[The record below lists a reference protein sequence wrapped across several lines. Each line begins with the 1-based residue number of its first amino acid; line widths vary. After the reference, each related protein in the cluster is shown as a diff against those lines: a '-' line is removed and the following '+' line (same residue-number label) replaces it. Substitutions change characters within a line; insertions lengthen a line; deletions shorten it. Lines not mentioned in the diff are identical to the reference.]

1 VNNVKER
8 TSPLT
13 AVIMIPIALIVAL
26 PLYYIV
32 VNTFK
37 TQAEMSSSPFA
48 LPTELFLD
56 NYATVFGTVPLV
68 QSFANTLFVTVMS
81 LLVMLI
87 IGSMAAYGMIIGKTG
102 FVRWFGAALVLGFII
117 PSQST
122 LIPLYRLLVQIG
134 LIDTLTGLVFLYSAG
149 SIFCYFLIQGYMKSV
164 PYELIEAARID
175 GANAFAI
182 YWRIVLPLIRPILVT
197 VAVFQTMWIW
207 NDFITPNVFL
217 VSPEK
222 STLVLQVYK
231 SVGEFTTD
239 WPSFMTLSVLA
250 LLPMVV
256 FFIFTQRH
264 IVSGLLAGG
273 VKG

>member
-1 VNNVKER
+1 MNNAKER

-13 AVIMIPIALIVAL
+13 AMIMIPVALIVAL

-37 TQAEMSSSPFA
+37 TQQEMSSSPFA
-48 LPTELFLD
+48 LPTRLFLD
-56 NYATVFGTVPLV
+56 NYATVFGTVPLI
-68 QSFANTLFVTVMS
+68 QSFANTIIVTVVS
-81 LLVMLI
+81 LALMLI
-87 IGSMAAYGMIIGKTG
+87 IGSMAAYGMIIGKTR
-102 FVRWFGAALVLGFII
+102 FKRWFGAVLVLGFII

-122 LIPLYRLLVQIG
+122 LIPLYRLLVRIG
-134 LIDTLTGLVFLYSAG
+134 LIDTLSGLVFLYSAG
-149 SIFCYFLIQGYMKSV
+149 SIFCYFLIQGYMKSI
-164 PYELIEAARID
+164 PYDLVEAARID
-175 GANAFAI
+175 GANAFSI
-182 YWRIVLPLIRPILVT
+182 FWRIVLPLIRPILVT

-256 FFIFTQRH
+256 FFSFTQRH

>member
-1 VNNVKER
+1 MKNARER

-37 TQAEMSSSPFA
+37 TQQEMSSSPFA
-48 LPTELFLD
+48 LPTQLFLD

-68 QSFANTLFVTVMS
+68 RSFTNTLIVTVVS
-81 LLVMLI
+81 VVLMLI
-87 IGSMAAYGMIIGKTG
+87 IGSMAAYGMIIRSTR
-102 FVRWFGAALVLGFII
+102 FNRWFGAVLVLGFII
-117 PSQST
+117 PTQST
-122 LIPLYRLLVQIG
+122 LIPLYRFLVRIG
-134 LIDTLTGLVFLYSAG
+134 LIDTLSGLVLLYSAG
-149 SIFCYFLIQGYMKSV
+149 SIFCYFLIQGYMKSI
-164 PYELIEAARID
+164 PYDLVEAARID
-175 GANAFAI
+175 GANAFSI

-256 FFIFTQRH
+256 FFVFTQRH

>member
-1 VNNVKER
+1 MNNVKER

-13 AVIMIPIALIVAL
+13 AVIMIPVALIVAL

-37 TQAEMSSSPFA
+37 TQEEMSASPFA
-48 LPTELFLD
+48 LPTQLFLG
-56 NYATVFGTVPLV
+56 NYATVFGTTPLV
-68 QSFANTLFVTVMS
+68 QSFANTLFVTVLS
-81 LLVMLI
+81 VVLMLI
-87 IGSMAAYGMIIGKTG
+87 IGSMAAYGMIIGKTR
-102 FVRWFGAALVLGFII
+102 FNRWFGAALVLGFII
-117 PSQST
+117 PTQST

-149 SIFCYFLIQGYMKSV
+149 AIFCYFLIQGYMKSV

-175 GANAFAI
+175 GANAFSI

-239 WPSFMTLSVLA
+239 WPAFMTLSVIVLI
-250 LLPMVV
+250 PMVV
-256 FFIFTQRH
+256 FFGATQRH

>member
-1 VNNVKER
+1 MNNVTER

-13 AVIMIPIALIVAL
+13 AVIMIPVALIVAL

-37 TQAEMSSSPFA
+37 TQAEMASSPFA
-48 LPTELFLD
+48 LPTQLFLD

-68 QSFANTLFVTVMS
+68 QSFVNTLFVTMAS
-81 LLVMLI
+81 LVLMLI
-87 IGSMAAYGMIIGKTG
+87 IGSMAAYGMIIGNTR
-102 FVRWFGAALVLGFII
+102 FNRWFGAALVLGFII

-122 LIPLYRLLVQIG
+122 LIPLYRLLVRIG

-164 PYELIEAARID
+164 PYELVEAARID
-175 GANAFAI
+175 GASAFSI

-250 LLPMVV
+250 LIPMVV
-256 FFIFTQRH
+256 FFVFTQRH